1 MMNPVPWLQ
10 MTNMIS
16 YQGLV
21 RTFPNG
27 GIFISKGFLNISQ
40 QFGYDE
46 LFILNEY
53 YESNDDDWKINT
65 RHQKHFG
72 LGSKV
77 ERLDKSYFIPIIKSA
92 LPDIK
97 TGFLGHDIDAPSAQ
111 FFIENEGNGAN
122 LLI

>member
-1 MMNPVPWLQ
+1 MNRLLVIKEENHTVNPD
-10 MTNMIS
+10 M
-16 YQGLV
+16 GLV
-21 RTFPNG
+21 IPVAYLDENGNYEKIDPSDFPNG

-72 LGSKV
+72 LEVK
-77 ERLDKSYFIPIIKSA
+77 
-92 LPDIK
+92 
-97 TGFLGHDIDAPSAQ
+97 
-111 FFIENEGNGAN
+111 
-122 LLI
+122 